1 MRAMAMA
8 RSLAH
13 LFFLFLVSTASAARN
28 LPGDATTSN
37 NLDEACDE
45 THFPDLCAR
54 SLADFPESRT
64 ASPRRLAELSVV
76 AALEA
81 GKAAAASA
89 HDALNNVQDEDD
101 DGLLTCLDG
110 CSADVEEAVA
120 RLSALSREPTDARF
134 LDVKAWTAPPPG
146 ASSST

>member
-1 MRAMAMA
+1 MAMA

-13 LFFLFLVSTASAARN
+13 LFFFLLLVSTALAARD
-28 LPGDATTSN
+28 LLGDATTSN

-45 THFPDLCAR
+45 TQFPNLCAR

-64 ASPRRLAELSVV
+64 ASPRRLAELSVL
-76 AALEA
+76 AALDA
-81 GKAAAASA
+81 GRAAATSV
-89 HDALNNVQDEDD
+89 HEALNNVQDEDD